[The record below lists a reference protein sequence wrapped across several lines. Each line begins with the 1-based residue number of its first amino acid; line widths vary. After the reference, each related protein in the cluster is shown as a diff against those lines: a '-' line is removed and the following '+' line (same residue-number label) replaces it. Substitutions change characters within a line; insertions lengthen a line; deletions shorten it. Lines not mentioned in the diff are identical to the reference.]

1 MKKVI
6 VVLAVV
12 ASMAIGLIG
21 CTANNPVSN
30 SRLEC
35 VGSVVNAD
43 TNRNEDGELFYGTN
57 DYPEG
62 RRAEMQAQ
70 YIALMNNGKG

>member
-6 VVLAVV
+6 IVLAVV

-21 CTANNPVSN
+21 CTTISPVN
-30 SRLEC
+30 DSRLDC
-35 VGSVVNAD
+35 VSSVVN

-62 RRAEMQAQ
+62 RRADMQAQ
-70 YIALMNNGKG
+70 YIALMNGEG

>member
-6 VVLAVV
+6 IVLAVV

-21 CTANNPVSN
+21 CTTISPVDN
-30 SRLEC
+30 SRLDC
-35 VGSVVNAD
+35 VSSVVD
-43 TNRNEDGELFYGTN
+43 TNRNADGELFYGTN

-62 RRAEMQAQ
+62 RRADMQAQ
-70 YIALMNNGKG
+70 YIALMNGEG

>member
-21 CTANNPVSN
+21 CTTISPVNN
-30 SRLEC
+30 SRLDC
-35 VGSVVNAD
+35 VSSVVN

-62 RRAEMQAQ
+62 RRADMQAQ
-70 YIALMNNGKG
+70 YIALMNGEG

>member
-6 VVLAVV
+6 IVLAVV

-21 CTANNPVSN
+21 CTTISPVNN
-30 SRLEC
+30 SRLDC
-35 VGSVVNAD
+35 VSSVVNTD

-62 RRAEMQAQ
+62 RRADMQAQ
-70 YIALMNNGKG
+70 YIALMNGEG